1 MFGRDPGKH
10 IRWDAAALAAVL
22 ALSSAAARASPP
34 QTSAAETR
42 EPGESAAWVPKV
54 LSFTYHGVTTRYTC
68 EALQTRMK
76 ALLLELGARS
86 DLKVVTWG
94 CTRQFAADVF
104 PGVTA
109 QMNVL
114 QPAASGAATPLT
126 AHWKRVDLLANRSPS
141 EAAGDC
147 ELISQ
152 IKLNVLPLFTVRN
165 VDYSAT
171 CVPGQL
177 HTGTTRLTA
186 DVLVAD
192 PSSATASR

>member
-1 MFGRDPGKH
+1 MLGRDSGKH
-10 IRWDAAALAAVL
+10 AQWNAAALAATL
-22 ALSSAAARASPP
+22 ALTSAVSFATPP
-34 QTSAAETR
+34 QTSAAETSR
-42 EPGESAAWVPKV
+42 ASESATWVPKV

-68 EALQTRMK
+68 DALQTRMK
-76 ALLLELGARS
+76 ALLLELGARP
-86 DLKVVTWG
+86 DLWVVTWG
-94 CTRQFAADVF
+94 CTRQIAADIL

-114 QPAASGAATPLT
+114 QPAASGATPLA

-147 ELISQ
+147 ELISE

-192 PSSATASR
+192 ASGATASR

>member
-1 MFGRDPGKH
+1 MERRGSRGN
-10 IRWDAAALAAVL
+10 
-22 ALSSAAARASPP
+22 ARV
-34 QTSAAETR
+34 
-42 EPGESAAWVPKV
+42 GLGGVFCESAADFRGRDFP
-54 LSFTYHGVTTRYTC
+54 GER
-68 EALQTRMK
+68 QI
-76 ALLLELGARS
+76 GA
-86 DLKVVTWG
+86 DIL
-94 CTRQFAADVF
+94 

-114 QPAASGAATPLT
+114 QPAAPGATPLA

-147 ELISQ
+147 ELISE
-152 IKLNVLPLFTVRN
+152 IKLSVLPLFTVRN

-192 PSSATASR
+192 ASGATASR

>member
-1 MFGRDPGKH
+1 MPGRNPGK
-10 IRWDAAALAAVL
+10 RSRLNV
-22 ALSSAAARASPP
+22 AARAATLALTSIVAWASSP
-34 QTSAAETR
+34 QTSAADTPAPS
-42 EPGESAAWVPKV
+42 EPAVWVPKV
-54 LSFTYHGVTTRYTC
+54 LTFTYRGVTAHYTC
-68 EALQTRMK
+68 DALQTRVK
-76 ALLLELGARS
+76 ALLLELGARP
-86 DLKVVTWG
+86 DLKVMTWG
-94 CTRQFAADVF
+94 CARQIAPDIL
-104 PGVTA
+104 PGVTV

-114 QPAASGAATPLT
+114 QPAASGAAPLA

-152 IKLNVLPLFTVRN
+152 IKLNVLPLFSVRN

-177 HTGTTRLTA
+177 HTGTTRLAA

-192 PSSATASR
+192 SSSATASR